1 MPKFAANL
9 SMMFNEHDFLDRF
22 AAASKC
28 GFRGVEFLFPYDF
41 DASEI
46 RAALDAHG
54 LQQALFNA
62 PPGDWQAGE
71 RGMSAIPGREQEFR
85 DTFQQALEYAAI
97 IEPGAIHVMA
107 GNAAGKSAQ
116 ATFVDNLTW
125 AAEEAGDQLLV
136 IEPINSRDMPSYF
149 LSRSDQAMAIIN
161 TVGAPNLKLQ
171 FDLYHAQIME
181 GDLTRRME
189 RLAPEI
195 GHIQIAGVP
204 ERHEPDDG
212 ELNFTFLFEQMD
224 ALGYSGWVGCEYRPR
239 GRTEDGLGWI
249 QNMLQI

>member
-41 DASEI
+41 DPSEI

-85 DTFQQALEYAAI
+85 DTFQQALEYAAVI
-97 IEPGAIHVMA
+97 GPGAIHVMA

-116 ATFVDNLTW
+116 ATFVDNLSW
-125 AAEEAGDQLLV
+125 AAEEAGDRVLV

-149 LSRSDQAMAIIN
+149 LNRSDQAMAIIN

-189 RLAPEI
+189 RLAQEI

-212 ELNFTFLFEQMD
+212 ELNFSFLFEQMD

-239 GRTEDGLGWI
+239 GRTEDGLGW
-249 QNMLQI
+249 LQTVAEI

>member
-125 AAEEAGDQLLV
+125 AVEEAGDRLLV

-189 RLAPEI
+189 RLAPDI

-212 ELNFTFLFEQMD
+212 ELNFTFLFKQID

-249 QNMLQI
+249 QNMLQV